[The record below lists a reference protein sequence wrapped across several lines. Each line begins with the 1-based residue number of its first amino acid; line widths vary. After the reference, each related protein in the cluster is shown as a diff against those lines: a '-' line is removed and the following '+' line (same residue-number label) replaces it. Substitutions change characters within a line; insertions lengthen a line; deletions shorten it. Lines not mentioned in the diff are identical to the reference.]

1 MRHPV
6 LGPAVNQHFHGD
18 ATAVVKFPD
27 ASRLAE
33 RLLSSSGKV
42 SACNSHL
49 MNRSH
54 PTCGRHTNLQMVPC
68 WVQRGRS
75 VAAAHVC
82 PVPGCSRYHVDGV
95 FLEASEVEL
104 VLGPKMALNP
114 DKNQKPLNRQ
124 AAARAA
130 ILKAIQQKQRS

>member
-1 MRHPV
+1 
-6 LGPAVNQHFHGD
+6 LL
-18 ATAVVKFPD
+18 KFPD
-27 ASRLAE
+27 ASRLAK

-54 PTCGRHTNLQMVPC
+54 PTCDRHPNLQMVPC
-68 WVQRGRS
+68 WVQRAGS
-75 VAAAHVC
+75 ITAAHVC
-82 PVPGCSRYHVDGV
+82 PVPVCSRYHVDGV

-104 VLGPKMALNP
+104 VLGPKMAPKP

-130 ILKAIQQKQRS
+130 ILKAIEHKQRS

>member
-1 MRHPV
+1 M
-6 LGPAVNQHFHGD
+6 
-18 ATAVVKFPD
+18 KFYD

-33 RLLSSSGKV
+33 RLHSSSGKV
-42 SACNSHL
+42 SACDSHL

-54 PTCGRHTNLQMVPC
+54 LTCDRHTNLQMVPC
-68 WVQRGRS
+68 WVKRARS
-75 VAAAHVC
+75 IAAAHVC

-104 VLGPKMALNP
+104 VLGPKIAP
-114 DKNQKPLNRQ
+114 KPAEPQKPLNRQ

-130 ILKAIQQKQRS
+130 ILKAIEQKQRS

>member
-1 MRHPV
+1 M
-6 LGPAVNQHFHGD
+6 
-18 ATAVVKFPD
+18 VVKFSD

-42 SACNSHL
+42 SACDSNL
-49 MNRSH
+49 MNHPH
-54 PTCGRHTNLQMVPC
+54 PTCDRHTNLQMVHC
-68 WVQRGRS
+68 WVQRARS

-95 FLEASEVEL
+95 YLGSSEVEL
-104 VLGPKMALNP
+104 VLGPKIAP
-114 DKNQKPLNRQ
+114 KPADRQKPLNRQ

-130 ILKAIQQKQRS
+130 ILKAIEQKQRS